1 MTNVCLV
8 RHGETEWN
16 RLGKLQGR
24 TDIPLNLQG
33 KLQAQECRKYLRD
46 FEYEIVISS
55 PLKRA
60 LETAQIINEGE
71 KSQVL
76 VMKEFIE
83 RDYGDAEGMTIEER
97 QLAFPDKNYPNQ
109 ESREFLNERI
119 TNGLTKINQDYSD
132 SNIVLVAPGAVIN
145 AILAHIS
152 DGEIGSGKTK
162 LINACV
168 SSIEFI
174 EEKWRVNHYNQI
186 THLSKYSE
194 KGNL

>member
-1 MTNVCLV
+1 MY
-8 RHGETEWN
+8 N
-16 RLGKLQGR
+16 RDGLQGR

-76 VMKEFIE
+76 VMKEFIG

-97 QLAFPDKNYPNQ
+97 QLTFPDKNYPNQ

-119 TNGLTKINQDYSD
+119 TNGLTKINQNYSD
-132 SNIVLVAPGAVIN
+132 SNIVLVAHGAVIN

-162 LINACV
+162 LINVAILN
-168 SSIEFI
+168 SFRKDGE
-174 EEKWRVNHYNQI
+174 
-186 THLSKYSE
+186 
-194 KGNL
+194 